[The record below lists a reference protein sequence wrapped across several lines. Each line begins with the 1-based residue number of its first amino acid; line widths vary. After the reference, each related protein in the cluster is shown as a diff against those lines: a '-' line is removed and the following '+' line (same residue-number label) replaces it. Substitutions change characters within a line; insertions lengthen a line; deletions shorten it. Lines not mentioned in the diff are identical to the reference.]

1 MMEEN
6 IVSAAMKRSN
16 DLAKVVMILRR
27 SIYAVLKFRELIGK
41 DAPKPQNSVVGGE
54 SSDEKKNDQL
64 VWAIFN
70 RRWYIAEKVHDT
82 NKLPPKLKKVLKEG
96 STPVKFLRD
105 GLFSVVKRTEQF
117 GIDKDLDV
125 KRSKTDTMGYNIAL
139 QLQSADG
146 NKVDESDDAENSK
159 QADEAHI
166 PNDNPIMR
174 FILENFKV
182 QDHTNADEY
191 GKLLNLLAM
200 NDQMCTLAHEYAQLE
215 AGDTVEK
222 ESVLFQLNPFLCKK
236 DRVIKMNSRLSDAE
250 ILPEQTKFPTIIAKD
265 SPLGDLLI
273 MKQHTINAHAGPQAT
288 HRNVRTKYW
297 VVGGKKK
304 VATVIRSCKQRHC
317 VKQKAKPIIQDA
329 PPLP

>member
-16 DLAKVVMILRR
+16 DLAKVVMILCK
-27 SIYAVLKFRELIGK
+27 SIHAVLKFRELTGK
-41 DAPKPQNSVVGGE
+41 DAPKPQNPVVGEE

-64 VWAIFN
+64 AWAIFQ

-96 STPVKFLRD
+96 TTPVRFLRD

-125 KRSKTDTMGYNIAL
+125 KRSKTDTMCYNIAI
-139 QLQSADG
+139 SADR
-146 NKVDESDDAENSK
+146 NKQPVDESDDAENSK

-191 GKLLNLLAM
+191 GKLLNLLVM

-236 DRVIKMNSRLSDAE
+236 DRVIKMNSRLSDAD

-273 MKQHTINAHAGPQAT
+273 MKQHTTNAHAGPQAT
-288 HRNVRTKYW
+288 HR
-297 VVGGKKK
+297 
-304 VATVIRSCKQRHC
+304 S
-317 VKQKAKPIIQDA
+317 VKRNTG
-329 PPLP
+329 

>member
-1 MMEEN
+1 
-6 IVSAAMKRSN
+6 
-16 DLAKVVMILRR
+16 
-27 SIYAVLKFRELIGK
+27 
-41 DAPKPQNSVVGGE
+41 
-54 SSDEKKNDQL
+54 
-64 VWAIFN
+64 
-70 RRWYIAEKVHDT
+70 
-82 NKLPPKLKKVLKEG
+82 
-96 STPVKFLRD
+96 
-105 GLFSVVKRTEQF
+105 
-117 GIDKDLDV
+117 
-125 KRSKTDTMGYNIAL
+125 MGYNIAI
-139 QLQSADG
+139 SADR
-146 NKVDESDDAENSK
+146 NEQPVDESDDAENSK

-191 GKLLNLLAM
+191 GKLLNLLVM

-273 MKQHTINAHAGPQAT
+273 MKQHTTNAHAGPQAT
-288 HRNVRTKYW
+288 HRSVRTKYW

-304 VATVIRSCKQRHC
+304 LQ
-317 VKQKAKPIIQDA
+317 Q
-329 PPLP
+329 

>member
-1 MMEEN
+1 M
-6 IVSAAMKRSN
+6 
-16 DLAKVVMILRR
+16 
-27 SIYAVLKFRELIGK
+27 
-41 DAPKPQNSVVGGE
+41 
-54 SSDEKKNDQL
+54 
-64 VWAIFN
+64 
-70 RRWYIAEKVHDT
+70 
-82 NKLPPKLKKVLKEG
+82 
-96 STPVKFLRD
+96 KFLRD

-200 NDQMCTLAHEYAQLE
+200 NDQMCTLAHEYVQLE

-236 DRVIKMNSRLSDAE
+236 DRVIKINSRLSDAE

-265 SPLGDLLI
+265 SPLGDLL
-273 MKQHTINAHAGPQAT
+273 T
-288 HRNVRTKYW
+288 
-297 VVGGKKK
+297 
-304 VATVIRSCKQRHC
+304 
-317 VKQKAKPIIQDA
+317 
-329 PPLP
+329 